1 MAKRDYYDVLG
12 VEKGAEAAAIKKAYR
27 KLAMKYHPDRNSDDP
42 KADEKFK
49 EASEAYE
56 ILSDADK
63 RAAYDRMG
71 HAAFEGGAGGGG
83 GFGGGGFGGFEDIG
97 DIFGNMFGG
106 GGQRR
111 GGGQRQRKGSDLRY
125 VIELTLEEAIK
136 GDKKTISFT
145 APATCKTCDGKGAKD
160 PKDVKTCTQCGGA
173 GQVRMS
179 QGFFSVQQTCPV
191 CHGSGKEIK
200 NPCGTCH
207 GTGTEQRKRSLE
219 VSIPAGVDNG
229 NRIRISGEGEPGGP
243 GGINGDL
250 FVEVVVKPHDIFER
264 DGADLYMDVPI
275 SFPDA
280 ALGTKIEIPTLDGR
294 VNLSIP
300 EGTQSGKMFRL
311 TGKGVT
317 PIRSSMRGDLYCRVK
332 VETPVKLSGKQK
344 QLIEELR
351 ASMSGDSKNSPGTDS
366 FFQKV
371 AKFFEGS

>member
-1 MAKRDYYDVLG
+1 M
-12 VEKGAEAAAIKKAYR
+12 
-27 KLAMKYHPDRNSDDP
+27 
-42 KADEKFK
+42 
-49 EASEAYE
+49 
-56 ILSDADK
+56 
-63 RAAYDRMG
+63 
-71 HAAFEGGAGGGG
+71 
-83 GFGGGGFGGFEDIG
+83 
-97 DIFGNMFGG
+97 
-106 GGQRR
+106 
-111 GGGQRQRKGSDLRY
+111 
-125 VIELTLEEAIK
+125 
-136 GDKKTISFT
+136 
-145 APATCKTCDGKGAKD
+145 
-160 PKDVKTCTQCGGA
+160 
-173 GQVRMS
+173 
-179 QGFFSVQQTCPV
+179 QQTCPV

>member
-1 MAKRDYYDVLG
+1 M
-12 VEKGAEAAAIKKAYR
+12 
-27 KLAMKYHPDRNSDDP
+27 
-42 KADEKFK
+42 
-49 EASEAYE
+49 
-56 ILSDADK
+56 
-63 RAAYDRMG
+63 
-71 HAAFEGGAGGGG
+71 
-83 GFGGGGFGGFEDIG
+83 
-97 DIFGNMFGG
+97 
-106 GGQRR
+106 
-111 GGGQRQRKGSDLRY
+111 
-125 VIELTLEEAIK
+125 
-136 GDKKTISFT
+136 
-145 APATCKTCDGKGAKD
+145 
-160 PKDVKTCTQCGGA
+160 
-173 GQVRMS
+173 
-179 QGFFSVQQTCPV
+179 